1 MTNQHSATGVPPHDV
16 PMDAVAEQG
25 FVLVDGPDGVA
36 VTLTPKAASGSAQSI
51 AQAASD
57 AAQQKPEDPPPAGD

>member
-1 MTNQHSATGVPPHDV
+1 
-16 PMDAVAEQG
+16 MDAVAEQG

-57 AAQQKPEDPPPAGD
+57 AAQHKPEDPPPASD